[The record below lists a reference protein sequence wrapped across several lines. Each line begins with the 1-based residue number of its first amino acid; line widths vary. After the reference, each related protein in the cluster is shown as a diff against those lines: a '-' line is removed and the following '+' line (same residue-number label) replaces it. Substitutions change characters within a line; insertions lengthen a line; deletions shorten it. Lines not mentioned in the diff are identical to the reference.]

1 MTYDNSKSHKKP
13 EFHPLFRREIIFWKI
28 TGASPLPTA
37 VLGIR

>member
-13 EFHPLFRREIIFWKI
+13 EFHPLFRREIFWKI

-37 VLGIR
+37 VLRIR